1 MTDKDPNRALRLELA
16 AHLEA
21 LAQRLRQGDAAED
34 LTLAPGIETNIHLK
48 EKKGRRCAKVSVKWL
63 PPAYAAPDFVPCKD
77 EGLRQ
82 LANFK
87 EVKKRLGVA
96 FRELEKIA
104 GQGGFPGEGQLRE
117 FVTASREFARFAA
130 PEWQTEMQTFLEHA
144 ANLELAWQN
153 RELEMLQH
161 ELRDLHNQMTICHR
175 EHK

>member
-34 LTLAPGIETNIHLK
+34 LTLAPGIEANIHLK
-48 EKKGRRCAKVSVKWL
+48 EKKGRPCAKVSVKWL

-87 EVKKRLGVA
+87 EVKKRLGLA
-96 FRELEKIA
+96 FRELEKVA
-104 GQGGFPGEGQLRE
+104 GQGEFPGEGQLQE
-117 FVTASREFARFAA
+117 FVAASREFARFAD
-130 PEWQTEMQTFLEHA
+130 PEWQAEMQTFLEHT

-153 RELEMLQH
+153 RQLEMLQH
-161 ELRDLHNQMTICHR
+161 ELRDLHDQMTTCHR